1 MPFRFFNTSTSK
13 DKSSFSYFKYAF
25 GEVFLVA
32 IGILIALHAK
42 HELEDYNGA
51 IVDYNKAIEL
61 DPNDGVSYNNKGL
74 TKYQLEDYYGAILDF
89 TKAIELNPNDVVS
102 YNNRAYTREMVGDLN
117 GACLD
122 FKKAADMG
130 DSDAAKMV
138 AKQCN

>member
-1 MPFRFFNTSTSK
+1 MPSGVYVIRIS
-13 DKSSFSYFKYAF
+13 
-25 GEVFLVA
+25 
-32 IGILIALHAK
+32 
-42 HELEDYNGA
+42 
-51 IVDYNKAIEL
+51 
-61 DPNDGVSYNNKGL
+61 DGVSYNNKGL